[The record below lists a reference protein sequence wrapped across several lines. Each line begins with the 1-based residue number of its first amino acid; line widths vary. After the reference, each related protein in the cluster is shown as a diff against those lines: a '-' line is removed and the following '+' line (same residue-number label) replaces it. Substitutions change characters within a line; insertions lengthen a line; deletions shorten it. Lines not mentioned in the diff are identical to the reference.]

1 MTRKKLL
8 KGLFFAIVAVL
19 LVASIYNIFSYFT
32 TGKQAITVKTSNK
45 YYSGSE
51 ISATVNVKRVK
62 NNKDLNAKIIAEL
75 LDEEEKKI
83 KDVKETGKIK
93 SGEELDLLLNLPEEL
108 ETGKYTL
115 KVTSKAGLLKDT
127 CDIPISIIK
136 DVKSNII
143 ISLDKGIYKP
153 GDEVNFRAMVLSKK
167 ENTPVENDVSICIYD
182 GNQNKVYS
190 NKTKGQ
196 KIC

>member
-51 ISATVNVKRVK
+51 ISATVSVKRVK

-75 LDEEEKKI
+75 LDEEEKK
-83 KDVKETGKIK
+83 
-93 SGEELDLLLNLPEEL
+93 
-108 ETGKYTL
+108 
-115 KVTSKAGLLKDT
+115 
-127 CDIPISIIK
+127 
-136 DVKSNII
+136 
-143 ISLDKGIYKP
+143 
-153 GDEVNFRAMVLSKK
+153 
-167 ENTPVENDVSICIYD
+167 
-182 GNQNKVYS
+182 
-190 NKTKGQ
+190 
-196 KIC
+196 